1 MRKHKRYN
9 DFVLLPNPDFFLP
22 SVKKEMASY
31 KEVIKRV
38 RDKQITIQNNVNKV
52 IMNVGLNEN
61 TKPLY
66 KEYLNANKQIEKQI
80 SRAFAVL
87 NAPKAAFVIAGL
99 LYAAGRG
106 AYYASGYKKLGA
118 SKGTVA
124 GQFVRGAVLGD
135 LGQPDIDGQSQQ
147 KLFSL
152 SLITPFIAGWIGG
165 KIGLKMIKSPSD
177 LARVL
182 NQKLEETRNCAMVFI
197 ATAINNK
204 ELP

>member
-1 MRKHKRYN
+1 MRKRRN
-9 DFVLLPNPDFFLP
+9 DFLLPNPDFFLP
-22 SVKKEMASY
+22 SVKNELSSY

-38 RDKQITIQNNVNKV
+38 RDKQITIQNSVNKV
-52 IMNVGLNEN
+52 VMNVGLTEN

-66 KEYLNANKQIEKQI
+66 NEYLKANKQIEKQI

-106 AYYASGYKKLGA
+106 AYYASKANRLENVARTFVKGAALGELGA
-118 SKGTVA
+118 GGES
-124 GQFVRGAVLGD
+124 FLN
-135 LGQPDIDGQSQQ
+135 I
-147 KLFSL
+147 SL
-152 SLITPFIAGWIGG
+152 VTPFIAGWIGG

-182 NQKLEETRNCAMVFI
+182 NQKLEETRNYAMVFI
-197 ATAINNK
+197 ATARNNK

>member
-1 MRKHKRYN
+1 MRKRRN
-9 DFVLLPNPDFFLP
+9 DFLLPNPDFFLP
-22 SVKKEMASY
+22 SVKNELASY

-38 RDKQITIQNNVNKV
+38 RDKQITIQNSVNKV
-52 IMNVGLNEN
+52 VMNVGLSEN
-61 TKPLY
+61 TRPLY
-66 KEYLNANKQIEKQI
+66 QEYLKANKQIEKQI

-106 AYYASGYKKLGA
+106 AYYASKAKRLGA
-118 SKGTVA
+118 SKEFVA
-124 GQFVRGAVLGD
+124 GTFVRGAALGE
-135 LGQPDIDGQSQQ
+135 LGMGGESF
-147 KLFSL
+147 LNL
-152 SLITPFIAGWIGG
+152 SLVTPFIAGWIGG

-197 ATAINNK
+197 ATARNNK

>member
-1 MRKHKRYN
+1 MRKRRN
-9 DFVLLPNPDFFLP
+9 DFLLPNPDFFLP
-22 SVKKEMASY
+22 SVKNELASY

-38 RDKQITIQNNVNKV
+38 RDKQITIQNSVNKV
-52 IMNVGLNEN
+52 VMNVGLTGN

-66 KEYLNANKQIEKQI
+66 NEYLKANKQIEKQI

-99 LYAAGRG
+99 IYAAGRG
-106 AYYASGYKKLGA
+106 AYYASKAKRLGA
-118 SKGTVA
+118 SKEYVA
-124 GQFVRGAVLGD
+124 GTFVRGAALGE
-135 LGQPDIDGQSQQ
+135 LGMGGESF
-147 KLFSL
+147 LNL
-152 SLITPFIAGWIGG
+152 SLVTPFIAGWIGG

-182 NQKLEETRNCAMVFI
+182 NQKLEETRNYAMVFI
-197 ATAINNK
+197 ASARNNK